1 MYMYTVCVVFNIL
14 NLNYSTFRISF
25 MPRSAVFI
33 VLLIYLFNYMYNLAL
48 LNIYMHGKKNIANLG
63 YLINITKLS
72 V

>member
-14 NLNYSTFRISF
+14 NLNYYTFRISF

-33 VLLIYLFNYMYNLAL
+33 VLLFYLFNYMYNLAL
-48 LNIYMHGKKNIANLG
+48 LNIYMHGKKNIVNMG